1 MKVEL
6 YPTTKYGELKH
17 GECFLCNSEAYIKL
31 KDSYDDS
38 RTEDYEYAH
47 FINCALR
54 FRDSKLIEF
63 SDSAIVQPID
73 LKVVKV

>member
-6 YPTTKYGELKH
+6 YPTTEYGKLKH
-17 GECFLCNSEAYIKL
+17 GECFLYNSEAYMKL

-54 FRDSKLIEF
+54 FRDSKLMEI
-63 SDSAIVQPID
+63 SDSTVVQLID

>member
-6 YPTTKYGELKH
+6 YPTTEYGKLKH
-17 GECFLCNSEAYIKL
+17 GECFLYNNETYIKL

-54 FRDSKLIEF
+54 FRDSKLMEI
-63 SDSAIVQPID
+63 SDSTVVQLID

>member
-17 GECFLCNSEAYIKL
+17 GECFLYENEAYMKL

-38 RTEDYEYAH
+38 KTEDYEFAH
-47 FINCALR
+47 FIDCALR
-54 FRDSKLIEF
+54 FRDCKLVEF
-63 SDSAIVQPID
+63 LGVREVQPID
-73 LKVVKV
+73 LKVVKI